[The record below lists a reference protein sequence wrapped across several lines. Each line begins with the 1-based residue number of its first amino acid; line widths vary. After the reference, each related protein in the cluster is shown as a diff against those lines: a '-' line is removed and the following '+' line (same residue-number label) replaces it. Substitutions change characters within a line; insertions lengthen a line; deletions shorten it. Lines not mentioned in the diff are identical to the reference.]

1 MGKKTGVYICR
12 GCGISEAVDTQK
24 LVNLATAASPGGP
37 VRISPAFCLEDAQLI
52 RSDVEQEGVDSVVI
66 AACSLRVNTDVFR
79 FAPAFVERVNLREQ
93 VAWSQPAAHEETQA
107 LAEDNLR
114 MGLVRARKA
123 SPPVPYTEA
132 NERAVLVVGGGAA
145 GISAAV
151 SAARSGFG
159 VVLVEREPELGGY
172 AARLHRQ
179 FPMQPP
185 FQALQAPDIAER
197 IRELGALPDVKIFT
211 RAVVREISGQPG
223 RFSVKIAPSRSAL
236 GGELSG
242 VGATDGTD
250 VTVGAIVLATGW
262 QPPDP
267 ARYGSYG
274 LGKYANVVTSADL
287 EAMAVT
293 GAISRPADRRPARRV
308 AFVLCDGRGD
318 DAHLAYG
325 GNVASLVALKQAMY
339 VRALAADAVAYVFYE
354 DMQTPGQYEYF
365 YKRVQRDPGIL
376 LSRGQLQKV
385 SEDRDRNIV
394 LELGDTLIGGEIQL
408 AVDLLVVATD
418 MVPSTLETEAPL
430 ALRYLQGRNV
440 PTTKFGYADSHF
452 ICFPYETRRTGI
464 YSAGAV
470 RQPMDLAAAAGDGRA
485 AALKAMQ
492 SIEKSSSG
500 QAVHPRV
507 GDLTYPE
514 FFMQKCTSCGR
525 CTQECPFGA
534 LELNDKKNPVLN
546 INRCRRCG
554 ICMGAC
560 PVQIIS
566 FNDYSVD
573 MLSSMIRAVEIPEGD
588 EDKPRILAL
597 ACENDAY
604 PALDMAGIQRRPS
617 PASVRVIPVRC
628 LGSVNSILIAD
639 AVSRGF
645 DGVALL
651 GCKPGE
657 DYQCHFIRGSELLST
672 RMGNVQETL
681 ERLALEPERV
691 KVLEVAISDW
701 DRIPAMLEEFVAVIK
716 AVGPNPMKGF

>member
-1 MGKKTGVYICR
+1 MAKKTGVYVCR
-12 GCGISEAVDTQK
+12 GCGIGEGVDTQK
-24 LVNLATAASPGGP
+24 LVDLATAANPGGP
-37 VRISPAFCLEDAQLI
+37 VRTSAAFCLEDAQLI
-52 RSDVEQEGVDSVVI
+52 RADVDQEGVEAVVI
-66 AACSLRVNTDVFR
+66 AACSPRVNTDVFR
-79 FAPAFVERVNLREQ
+79 LTPAFVERVNLREQ
-93 VAWSQPAAHEETQA
+93 VVWSHPAGHDETQS

-114 MGLVRARKA
+114 MGLVRAQKA
-123 SPPVPYTEA
+123 SPPQPYTEA
-132 NERAVLVVGGGAA
+132 CEPTVLVVGGGAA
-145 GISAAV
+145 GISAAT

-159 VVLVEREPELGGY
+159 VVLVEKEAALGGY
-172 AARLHRQ
+172 AARLHKQ
-179 FPMQPP
+179 FPTRPP
-185 FQALQAPDIAER
+185 YQGLEATDIAAR
-197 IRELGALPDVKIFT
+197 IQELSALPGVMILT
-211 RAVVREISGQPG
+211 SSSVEEVSGEPG
-223 RFSVKIAPSRSAL
+223 RFSVKIENPQ
-236 GGELSG
+236 
-242 VGATDGTD
+242 GAAE
-250 VTVGAIVLATGW
+250 VTVGAVVLATGW
-262 QPPDP
+262 RP
-267 ARYGSYG
+267 AGPEKYERYG
-274 LGKYANVVTSADL
+274 LGNYPNVVTSADL
-287 EAMAVT
+287 EAMAAA
-293 GAISRPADRRPARRV
+293 GQIRRPSDQRPARRV
-308 AFVLCDGRGD
+308 AFLLCDGPGD

-325 GNVASLVALKQAMY
+325 GNVPSLVALKQATY
-339 VRALAADAVAYVFYE
+339 VRAQQPDAVAYIFYE

-365 YKRVQRDPGIL
+365 YKSVQRDPGIL
-376 LSRGQLQKV
+376 FSRGQVTRV
-385 SEDRDRNIV
+385 SEDRDRHV
-394 LELGDTLIGGEIQL
+394 VVDVSDTLIGGDIQI

-418 MVPSTLETEAPL
+418 MVPSTLDADGPL
-430 ALRYLQGRNV
+430 ALKYLQGKSV
-440 PTTKFGYADSHF
+440 PTTPFGYVDSHF

-470 RQPMDLAAAAGDGRA
+470 RQSMDLPSAARDGRA

-492 SIEKSSSG
+492 SIEKSSAG

-507 GDLTYPE
+507 GDLTYPG

-534 LELNDKKNPVLN
+534 LELNEKKNPVLN
-546 INRCRRCG
+546 TNRCRRCG

-566 FNDYSVD
+566 FTDYSVD

-597 ACENDAY
+597 VCENDAY
-604 PALDMAGIQRRPS
+604 PALDMAGIKRLRY

-657 DYQCHFIRGSELLST
+657 DYQCHFMRGSELLQT

-691 KVLEVAISDW
+691 QVMELAISES
-701 DRIPAMLEEFVAVIK
+701 DRIPAMLEDFVKVIK
-716 AVGPNPMKGF
+716 GVGPNPMKGF

>member
-1 MGKKTGVYICR
+1 MAKKTGVYVCR
-12 GCGISEAVDTQK
+12 GCGIADAIDTQK
-24 LVNLATAASPGGP
+24 LVRLATAANPGGP
-37 VRISPAFCLEDAQLI
+37 VRTSPAFCLEDARLI
-52 RSDVEQEGVDSVVI
+52 RSDIEQHGVDSVVV

-79 FAPAFVERVNLREQ
+79 FEPAFVERVNLREQ
-93 VAWSQPAAHEETQA
+93 VAWSHPAGHGETQS

-114 MGLVRARKA
+114 MGLVRAHKA
-123 SPPVPYTEA
+123 SPPKPYIEA
-132 NERAVLVVGGGAA
+132 NERTVLVVGAGAA
-145 GISAAV
+145 GISAAI

-159 VVLVEREPELGGY
+159 VVLVEKEVELGGY
-172 AARLHRQ
+172 AARLHKQ
-179 FPMQPP
+179 FPTRPP
-185 FQALQAPDIAER
+185 YEGLEATDIAAQ
-197 IRELGALPDVKIFT
+197 IRDLRSLPGVMILT
-211 RAVVREISGQPG
+211 GSSVQEISGEPG
-223 RFSVKIAPSRSAL
+223 RFSVKIQ
-236 GGELSG
+236 GGT
-242 VGATDGTD
+242 GATE

-262 QPPDP
+262 RP
-267 ARYGSYG
+267 AGPEKYESYG
-274 LGKYANVVTSADL
+274 LGKYPNVVTTADL
-287 EAMAVT
+287 EAMA
-293 GAISRPADRRPARRV
+293 AKRQISRPSDQRPARRV
-308 AFVLCDGRGD
+308 AFVLCDGPRD

-325 GNVASLVALKQAMY
+325 GNVSSLVALKQATY
-339 VRALAADAVAYVFYE
+339 VRAQHTGAVAYIFYE

-365 YKRVQRDPGIL
+365 YKSVQRDPGIL
-376 LSRGQLQKV
+376 LSRAQVRRL
-385 SEDRDRNIV
+385 SEDRDRNVV
-394 LELGDTLIGGEIQL
+394 LELGDTLLGGDIQL
-408 AVDLLVVATD
+408 VVDLLVVATD
-418 MVPSTLETEAPL
+418 MVPSTLDGEG
-430 ALRYLQGRNV
+430 ALGLKYLQGRNV
-440 PTTKFGYADSHF
+440 PTTPFGYVDSHF
-452 ICFPYETRRTGI
+452 ICFPYETRRTGV

-470 RQPMDLAAAAGDGRA
+470 RQAMDLPSATRDGRA

-492 SIEKSSSG
+492 SIEKSSAG
-500 QAVHPRV
+500 QAVHPRA
-507 GDLTYPE
+507 GDLTYPG

-534 LELNDKKNPVLN
+534 LELNEKKNPVLN
-546 INRCRRCG
+546 TNRCRRCG

-573 MLSSMIRAVEIPEGD
+573 MLSSMIRAVDIPEGD
-588 EDKPRILAL
+588 EEKPRILAL

-604 PALDMAGIQRRPS
+604 PALDMAGINRLQY

-657 DYQCHFIRGSELLST
+657 DYQCHFIRGSELLQT

-691 KVLEVAISDW
+691 KVMELAISES
-701 DRIPAMLEEFVAVIK
+701 DRIPAMLGDFVNVIK